1 MSRSRSRSPSGP
13 RYLPDRLPPWAVGP
27 QSPTPQNADEPRT
40 LAPSAAASSTDR
52 VLPPSEHQRIAA
64 AIADMEAHR
73 PLEWTDTAH
82 QLHRP
87 LSGSTRGHLLLDQ
100 RLRLSGATFHAQST
114 WNLAVTL
121 ERQVPEDGPS
131 GASLDVR
138 RLTVPPDANPTPRP
152 ALAAPLPVTAGTS
165 KSSAA
170 SRPEAPETE
179 PQTAA
184 PSAATCST
192 DRGPPGVPSET
203 TANADPSEDQQIAA
217 AIADME
223 AHRPLYWPQRST
235 RGHFMLD
242 HRLQLSGATFHARP
256 TWNLE
261 VALERQV
268 PEAPFHVGAHL
279 DVRRFPVP
287 PVANPTPRPE
297 MAAQQPLTAGTS
309 EISAASLLD
318 ATETA
323 PAEGAHHQFEDGL
336 LPSGSSGDS
345 PARDS

>member
-1 MSRSRSRSPSGP
+1 MSRSRSRSLSGP
-13 RYLPDRLPPWAVGP
+13 RYLLDRLPQWAVGP
-27 QSPTPQNADEPRT
+27 QSPTPTNADEPRT
-40 LAPSAAASSTDR
+40 LAPSAAAASTDR

-152 ALAAPLPVTAGTS
+152 
-165 KSSAA
+165 
-170 SRPEAPETE
+170 
-179 PQTAA
+179 
-184 PSAATCST
+184 
-192 DRGPPGVPSET
+192 
-203 TANADPSEDQQIAA
+203 
-217 AIADME
+217 
-223 AHRPLYWPQRST
+223 
-235 RGHFMLD
+235 
-242 HRLQLSGATFHARP
+242 
-256 TWNLE
+256 
-261 VALERQV
+261 
-268 PEAPFHVGAHL
+268 
-279 DVRRFPVP
+279 
-287 PVANPTPRPE
+287 E

-345 PARDS
+345 PSRDS